1 MSEIVSIKEGKR
13 GSRTDYDWGL
23 ALVLKKRKA
32 LLRTVPIMSDQLTEI
47 DKWLATQP
55 GLPIKIL
62 IDIWSRASF
71 CFWVQYGDASPE
83 VKHIMLIR
91 LRESYWE
98 FCQLPLRY
106 QKKLWPMGWERWH
119 AEFEEEEEAA
129 NGAA

>member
-1 MSEIVSIKEGKR
+1 MAEIVSMKKR
-13 GSRTDYDWGL
+13 NRIDYDWGL
-23 ALVLKKRKA
+23 QLVLKKRKE

-55 GLPIKIL
+55 GLPIKIYC
-62 IDIWSRASF
+62 DIWSRASF

-83 VKHIMLIR
+83 VKHLMLLR

-98 FCQLPLRY
+98 FCLLPTKW

-119 AEFEEEEEAA
+119 AEFIEEEIEEAA